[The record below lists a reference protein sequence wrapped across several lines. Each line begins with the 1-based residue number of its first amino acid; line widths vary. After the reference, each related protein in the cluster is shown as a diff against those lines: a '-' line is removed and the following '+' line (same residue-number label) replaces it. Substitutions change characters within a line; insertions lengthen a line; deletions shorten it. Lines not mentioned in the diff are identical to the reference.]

1 MRAWCIVA
9 DGTDEAAEKLA
20 RVLTNDPGTG
30 VMRHADAGYEIAID
44 HAHAT
49 GMNLPMVGGTSR
61 SYVMSHAP
69 SVENTA
75 NPSRRV
81 ALRALLI
88 LVAIT
93 VVLAAATAVYLF
105 TRPTPYSGNWVGP
118 GNFQGSGDPY
128 AIEMYLSLEQ
138 KPFGGIS
145 GTGNALCRYR

>member
-1 MRAWCIVA
+1 M
-9 DGTDEAAEKLA
+9 
-20 RVLTNDPGTG
+20 
-30 VMRHADAGYEIAID
+30 
-44 HAHAT
+44 
-49 GMNLPMVGGTSR
+49 SR
-61 SYVMSHAP
+61 TP
-69 SVENTA
+69 SVEDTA

-145 GTGNALCRYR
+145 GTGTLCAATGGTLGAHPVDGIRRSQWFIRRPDAKRQMQGIRVSFPRRSPSRARSIRDSSPSARNRPRICC